1 MDGDGDGD
9 GDAMGAIDVVSAF
22 ESISMAA
29 AQPASGAAAAGGGA
43 LASTTK
49 RAIVADE
56 VVERSTA
63 KRARVAAS
71 SVVTV
76 RGLPLD
82 ASDEEV
88 AALARPFGL
97 AKLFVRSGVGQAFVQ
112 LQSSVSAAAMI
123 DHYAGAGCV
132 LRGHAVAVDADVA
145 GPGALPAGGG
155 GALPSAGAPRSS
167 GGGGVGP
174 PVGAVAAGGGGGD
187 DRESPPTPAPAA
199 AAPAGGAPSP
209 SPSPLLRGECSSP
222 ASAGDGGMHN
232 RMGGDGGMHNRMGG
246 GGGGGGGSPSG
257 KRAPSRVLHVI
268 VYARAPI
275 CIARMPRAPAGRTRT
290 PCARRLCESR
300 VRGRARWTRAHP
312 HALAQVPHVAARERG
327 RDDGDIR
334 AIRRPPAPDRVRAR
348 PPCAFACAF
357 TRLLPSFLRVRVGST
372 RALITG
378 RARRYKRDSTWQAL
392 VQFSSA
398 EAAAAARAGTDGRQ
412 M

>member
-174 PVGAVAAGGGGGD
+174 PVGAVAAGGGGGGD
-187 DRESPPTPAPAA
+187 DPYAFDVDLRPKASKAKSKKTAA
-199 AAPAGGAPSP
+199 AAA
-209 SPSPLLRGECSSP
+209 
-222 ASAGDGGMHN
+222 
-232 RMGGDGGMHNRMGG
+232 
-246 GGGGGGGSPSG
+246 
-257 KRAPSRVLHVI
+257 
-268 VYARAPI
+268 
-275 CIARMPRAPAGRTRT
+275 
-290 PCARRLCESR
+290 
-300 VRGRARWTRAHP
+300 
-312 HALAQVPHVAARERG
+312 
-327 RDDGDIR
+327 
-334 AIRRPPAPDRVRAR
+334 
-348 PPCAFACAF
+348 
-357 TRLLPSFLRVRVGST
+357 
-372 RALITG
+372 
-378 RARRYKRDSTWQAL
+378 
-392 VQFSSA
+392 
-398 EAAAAARAGTDGRQ
+398 AAAAARPGARAAAVRSLERRAWAAALPRAFAHDSLVRRPGPGA
-412 M
+412 